1 VVRKGNAVI
10 RFGIIGFGLHAVKRL
25 MPGFQRASRC
35 RVVALSRRNLQQ
47 AGASA
52 RQFHVEH
59 AFISAADLCAC
70 PEVDA
75 VFVCSPDALHCADV
89 LAAVKYRKP
98 VLCEKPMA
106 MNAGEARTV
115 VETARKAGVTLGI
128 AHVMRF
134 EESVRLVREHIA
146 KGAIGRPQVARC
158 DFFAPMLT
166 SARTWVNDPKLAS
179 GGPLADIGVHCID
192 TLRFVLADEVRT
204 VSARAH
210 YDSHSVLEAS
220 ASAALEFESGAIGTV
235 SVSGRTPYKTF
246 LEVAGET
253 GVLSVVNALTIER
266 AVNVELRRGYEI
278 AENREVSNADAYGVQ
293 VDSFSAAI
301 EEGREFEIPG
311 EEGLKNQL
319 ILDAAY
325 RSVKSGT
332 AESV

>member
-1 VVRKGNAVI
+1 MI

-47 AGASA
+47 AEASA

-59 AFISAADLCAC
+59 AFASAADLCAC

-89 LAAVKYRKP
+89 LTAVKDRKP

-106 MNAGEARTV
+106 MNSAEAR
-115 VETARKAGVTLGI
+115 EMLEAARQAGVTLGI

-134 EESVRLVREHIA
+134 EESVKLVREHIA
-146 KGAIGRPQVARC
+146 KGSIGRPQVARC

-166 SARTWVNDPKLAS
+166 TARTWVNDPKLAT

-192 TLRFVLADEVRT
+192 TLRFVLADEVRAI
-204 VSARAH
+204 SARAH
-210 YDSHSVLEAS
+210 SDAHSVLEAS
-220 ASAALEFESGAIGTV
+220 ASAVLEFASGAIGAV

-266 AVNVELRRGYEI
+266 PVNVELRRGYEI
-278 AENREVSNADAYGVQ
+278 AENKEMSNADAYAAQ
-293 VDSFSAAI
+293 VDAFAAAI
-301 EEGREFEIPG
+301 EEGREFEVSG

-325 RSVKSGT
+325 LSVKSGK
-332 AESV
+332 AESA